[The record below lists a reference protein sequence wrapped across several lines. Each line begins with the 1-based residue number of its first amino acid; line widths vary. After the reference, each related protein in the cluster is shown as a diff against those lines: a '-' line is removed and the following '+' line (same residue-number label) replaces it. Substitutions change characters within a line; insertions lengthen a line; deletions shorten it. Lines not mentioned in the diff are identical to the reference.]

1 MQVLTTALSYPF
13 HSSFHQARAP
23 SWRRLHGRHHEWART
38 EARAHN
44 GVETVQNSYV
54 DAGIQVA
61 INILVQNLSPWGL
74 GCKHPLSRVLHNLL
88 VTYLLTE
95 AHSGYDLPF
104 QSHRIFPVRALLGLP
119 HHVLQHVTAACKCSP
134 RRHPS
139 PQGVFGGSPR
149 HEEHHQSG
157 DVCFHQFFMYLDDLR
172 GRGPRAVAPSRA
184 QTLSLE
190 AIEPYASPSAVAVG
204 VGGVERVG
212 REPMAAG
219 VSDERGNHTQSACT
233 QHARSMAAEPA
244 MGPRSLPLNEIIRR
258 TGRRAAAA
266 RRHS

>member
-1 MQVLTTALSYPF
+1 MQVLTTALFYPF

-104 QSHRIFPVRALLGLP
+104 QSHRIFP
-119 HHVLQHVTAACKCSP
+119 
-134 RRHPS
+134 
-139 PQGVFGGSPR
+139 GVFGGSPR

-172 GRGPRAVAPSRA
+172 GRGPRAVAPPRA

-233 QHARSMAAEPA
+233 QHARSMVAEPA